1 MVMFVAI
8 LWFCDGM
15 MAAGNKIL
23 EWSSVDALDQFP
35 ALEVL

>member
-8 LWFCDGM
+8 LRFHDGTM
-15 MAAGNKIL
+15 VVGNKIL
-23 EWSSVDALDQFP
+23 VRFFVDALDQFV

>member
-8 LWFCDGM
+8 LRFRDGV
-15 MAAGNKIL
+15 MAAGNKIS